1 MHEQSAGHCYADGK
15 YGMMKIKASTGSA
28 ARFTGAED
36 LTKVLIVGASH
47 LYSL

>member
-1 MHEQSAGHCYADGK
+1 MHKQSAGHCYADGK
-15 YGMMKIKASTGSA
+15 KKIKASTGSP